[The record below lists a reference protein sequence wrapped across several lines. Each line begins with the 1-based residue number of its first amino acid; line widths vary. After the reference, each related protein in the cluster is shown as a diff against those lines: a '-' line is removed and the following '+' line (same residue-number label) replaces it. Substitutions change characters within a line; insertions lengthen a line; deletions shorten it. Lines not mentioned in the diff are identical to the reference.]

1 MLTRKGIDGVL
12 RRIMETG
19 GMTEDMEKDVERL
32 RAEFDER
39 EGVLKKYGEE
49 WDGELDE
56 FEWRERPIEDYKD
69 QYAALETKY
78 RSLVDRYNNKF
89 FAGGNAHA
97 GDSAFV
103 DVSIGEQDAKTPS
116 IFKEV

>member
-1 MLTRKGIDGVL
+1 MLTRKGVDGLL

-39 EGVLKKYGEE
+39 EGILKKYGEE
-49 WDGELDE
+49 WDGESEE
-56 FEWRERPIEDYKD
+56 FDWKEKPIEDYSGPYKE
-69 QYAALETKY
+69 LEEKY
-78 RSLVDRYNNKF
+78 RSLVGRYNNKF
-89 FAGGNAHA
+89 FAGGDAHA

-103 DVSIGEQDAKTPS
+103 DVSISEPDTKIKS